1 MRFRSRVSIALAVG
15 LLLGLLLDAVVA
27 APIRSPTGAERWI
40 WPLDPQPE
48 VVATF
53 DPPEDPYGPGHRGID
68 LSGRIGQPVLAVAD
82 GRVSFAGMVAGRGVL
97 VIEHGAERSTYE
109 PVIAAV
115 DVGDPVRAGQVV
127 GRLEL
132 VSSHCWPSA
141 CLHLGRIAGDT
152 YLDPLELL
160 GDADGGG
167 GPVRLLPFG
176 DASASATA
184 PSADAPSAD
193 GPSADVGSS
202 PWMRQPIGLAQ
213 PLATDMGVDLRGGKR
228 RMP

>member
-1 MRFRSRVSIALAVG
+1 MRFRYSVSIALAIG

-27 APIRSPTGAERWI
+27 APLRSPPGHERWI

-48 VVATF
+48 VVETF

-82 GRVSFAGMVAGRGVL
+82 GRVRFAGMVAGRGVL

-109 PVIAAV
+109 PVVAAV
-115 DVGDPVRAGQVV
+115 NVGDPVRAGQVV

-132 VSSHCWPSA
+132 VSSHCWPRA

-176 DASASATA
+176 DDVASATA
-184 PSADAPSAD
+184 PPADA
-193 GPSADVGSS
+193 SS
-202 PWMRQPIGLAQ
+202 GPWMRQPIGLTQ
-213 PLATDMGVDLRGGKR
+213 PLATDMGVDLRRGKR

>member
-1 MRFRSRVSIALAVG
+1 MSTVLAVAM
-15 LLLGLLLDAVVA
+15 LLCPLLHAFATA
-27 APIRSPTGAERWI
+27 APMGSTADDERWI

-82 GRVSFAGMVAGRGVL
+82 GRVRFAGMVAGRGVL

-115 DVGDPVRAGQVV
+115 DAGDPVRAGQFV

-132 VSSHCWPSA
+132 VSSHCWPAA
-141 CLHLGRIAGDT
+141 CLHLGRIEGET
-152 YLDPLELL
+152 YLDPLEVLS
-160 GDADGGG
+160 DADGGG
-167 GPVRLLPFG
+167 GPVRLLPFHDSVAG
-176 DASASATA
+176 TTA
-184 PSADAPSAD
+184 PSLPAES
-193 GPSADVGSS
+193 G
-202 PWMRQPIGLAQ
+202 PWMRQPIGFAQ
-213 PLATDMGVDLRGGKR
+213 PLTADVGVDLGR
-228 RMP
+228 RERRVP

>member
-1 MRFRSRVSIALAVG
+1 MRFRSRVSIALAIG

-27 APIRSPTGAERWI
+27 APMRSPTGAERWI
-40 WPLDPQPE
+40 WPLDPQPD
-48 VVATF
+48 VVETF

-68 LSGRIGQPVLAVAD
+68 LSGRVGQPVLAVAD
-82 GRVSFAGMVAGRGVL
+82 GRVRFAGMVAGRGVL

-176 DASASATA
+176 DAAASATA
-184 PSADAPSAD
+184 PSAD
-193 GPSADVGSS
+193 VGSG

-213 PLATDMGVDLRGGKR
+213 PLAADVGVDLRRGER
-228 RMP
+228 RVP

>member
-1 MRFRSRVSIALAVG
+1 MSFRFRISIVLAVG
-15 LLLGLLLDAVVA
+15 LLLGLSLDAVVA
-27 APIRSPTGAERWI
+27 APLRSPPGHERWI
-40 WPLDPQPE
+40 WPLDPQPD
-48 VVATF
+48 VVDTF

-82 GRVSFAGMVAGRGVL
+82 GRVRFAGMVAGRGVV
-97 VIEHGAERSTYE
+97 VIEHGVERSTYE
-109 PVIAAV
+109 PVVAAV

-141 CLHLGRIAGDT
+141 CLHLGRIADDT

-176 DASASATA
+176 DEEASATA
-184 PSADAPSAD
+184 PSDDALSIGA
-193 GPSADVGSS
+193 GSG

-213 PLATDMGVDLRGGKR
+213 PLPADMGVDLRRGER
-228 RMP
+228 RVP

>member
-1 MRFRSRVSIALAVG
+1 MSLRYRVSTVLAVA
-15 LLLGLLLDAVVA
+15 LLLGPLLDAFAAA
-27 APIRSPTGAERWI
+27 APIRSPAGDQRWI

-48 VVATF
+48 VMATF
-53 DPPEDPYGPGHRGID
+53 DPPESPYGPGHRGVD

-82 GRVSFAGMVAGRGVL
+82 GRVRFAGMVAGRGVL

-132 VSSHCWPSA
+132 VSSHCWPAA
-141 CLHLGRIAGDT
+141 CLHLGRIEGDT
-152 YLDPLELL
+152 YLDPLEVLS
-160 GDADGGG
+160 DADGGG
-167 GPVRLLPFG
+167 GPVRLLPF
-176 DASASATA
+176 DAVAATPA
-184 PSADAPSAD
+184 PPLA
-193 GPSADVGSS
+193 VGSG

-213 PLATDMGVDLRGGKR
+213 PLTTDVGVDLRRGER